1 MRINA
6 VSCSL
11 KYQFGESLET
21 RFLELGWRDG
31 LRLGLDEGDSEVDEE
46 VSGVCK

>member
-1 MRINA
+1 M
-6 VSCSL
+6 SCSL

-31 LRLGLDEGDSEVDEE
+31 LRVESDEVDFEVVEE
-46 VSGVCK
+46 VFGVCK

>member
-1 MRINA
+1 M
-6 VSCSL
+6 SCSL

-31 LRLGLDEGDSEVDEE
+31 LRVGLDEVDFEVDGE
-46 VSGVCK
+46 VFGVCK